1 MVVSFKW
8 GRRVFTA
15 AAPFVLVDV
24 RPLDVR
30 LISTIISCMKPSRF
44 PLGPSECFSFALRRA
59 ARTVS
64 RRYDEALAP
73 VALNNGQFSML
84 ALLSELGPIRIQ
96 KIAETLAMD
105 RTTVTAALKPLQR
118 RKLVRVDVAK
128 DDTRARDA
136 VLTPAGKALLR
147 EAIPLWRVQQE
158 QLTKM
163 LSAEDAEALR
173 AYLGRLV

>member
-1 MVVSFKW
+1 
-8 GRRVFTA
+8 
-15 AAPFVLVDV
+15 
-24 RPLDVR
+24 
-30 LISTIISCMKPSRF
+30 MKSSAF
-44 PLGPSECFSFALRRA
+44 PLGPGECFSFALRRA
-59 ARTVS
+59 ARAVS
-64 RRYDEALAP
+64 RQYDEALAP
-73 VALNNGQFSML
+73 VELNNGQFSML
-84 ALLSELGPIRIQ
+84 ALLSELGPLRIQ
-96 KIAETLAMD
+96 KIAATLAMD

-118 RKLVRVDVAK
+118 RKLVRVDVAR

-158 QLTKM
+158 RLKKT